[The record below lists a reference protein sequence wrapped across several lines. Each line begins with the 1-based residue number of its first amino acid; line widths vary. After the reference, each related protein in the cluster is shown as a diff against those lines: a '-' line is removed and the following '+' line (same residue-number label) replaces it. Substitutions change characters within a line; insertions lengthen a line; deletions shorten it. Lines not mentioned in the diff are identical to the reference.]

1 MHGIINLDKPKGMTS
16 QEAVTAVKR
25 TLRVKKAGHA
35 GTLDPLA
42 TGVLL
47 ILLGEA
53 TKVARFLS
61 DLDKEYISKIKLGE
75 RTDTLDSEGSI
86 IEKRDVPKIS
96 KEEIEDVLSRF
107 LGEIRQVPPMYS
119 ALKHSG
125 RPLYELARKGVEIE
139 RKERTI
145 NIYNI
150 RLLSLYLPYLEIAIS
165 CSKGTY
171 IRTLAEDI
179 GIALGTGA
187 HIIELR
193 RTSIGNF
200 NIENS
205 LKINET
211 TPDKIIPI
219 DRALSHLREFK
230 VSQREFELLTRGAR
244 IPHTDR
250 TLLDGEYLRL
260 KDPDG
265 RLFAIGASSVSPK
278 IIRIERLFVGINK

>member
-16 QEAVTAVKR
+16 QEAVTFVKR

-75 RTDTLDSEGSI
+75 RTDTLDSEGNI
-86 IEKRDVPKIS
+86 IEKRDVPDIPKGQ
-96 KEEIEDVLSRF
+96 IEAVLSRF

-125 RPLYELARKGVEIE
+125 RPLYELARKGIEVE
-139 RKERTI
+139 RKERPV

-150 RLLSLYLPYLEIAIS
+150 RLLSLNLPYLEIAIS

-171 IRTLAEDI
+171 IRTLADDI
-179 GIALGTGA
+179 GMALGTGA
-187 HIIELR
+187 HIVELR
-193 RTSIGNF
+193 RTSIGDF
-200 NIENS
+200 NIEGS
-205 LKINET
+205 LKINDL

-219 DRALSHLREFK
+219 DKALSHLREFK
-230 VSQREFELLTRGAR
+230 VSQREFELLTKGAR

-265 RLFAIGASSVSPK
+265 RLFAIGLSSVSPK
-278 IIRIERLFVGINK
+278 IIRIERLFVGINE

>member
-16 QEAVTAVKR
+16 QEAVTFVKR

-75 RTDTLDSEGSI
+75 RTDTLDSEGNI
-86 IEKRDVPKIS
+86 IEKRDVPDIPKGQ
-96 KEEIEDVLSRF
+96 IEAVLSRF
-107 LGEIRQVPPMYS
+107 LGKIRQVPPMYS

-125 RPLYELARKGVEIE
+125 RPLYELARKGIEVE
-139 RKERTI
+139 RKERPV

-150 RLLSLYLPYLEIAIS
+150 RLLSLNLPYLEIAIS

-171 IRTLAEDI
+171 IRTLADDI
-179 GIALGTGA
+179 GMALGTGA
-187 HIIELR
+187 HIVELR
-193 RTSIGNF
+193 RTSIGGF
-200 NIENS
+200 NIEDS
-205 LKINET
+205 LKINDL

-219 DRALSHLREFK
+219 DKALSHLREFK
-230 VSQREFELLTRGAR
+230 VSQREFELLTKGAT

-265 RLFAIGASSVSPK
+265 RLFAIGLSSVSPK

>member
-16 QEAVTAVKR
+16 QEAVTFVKR

-75 RTDTLDSEGSI
+75 RTDTLDSEGNI
-86 IEKRDVPKIS
+86 IEKRDVPDIPKGQ
-96 KEEIEDVLSRF
+96 IEAVLSRF

-125 RPLYELARKGVEIE
+125 RPLYELARKGIEVE
-139 RKERTI
+139 RKERPV

-150 RLLSLYLPYLEIAIS
+150 RLLSLNLPYLEIAIS

-171 IRTLAEDI
+171 IRTLADDI
-179 GIALGTGA
+179 GMALGTGA
-187 HIIELR
+187 HITELR
-193 RTSIGNF
+193 RTSIGDF
-200 NIENS
+200 KIEDS
-205 LKINET
+205 LKIKDI

-219 DRALSHLREFK
+219 DKALSHLREFK
-230 VSQREFELLTRGAR
+230 VSQREFELLTKGAR

-265 RLFAIGASSVSPK
+265 RLFAIGLSSVSPK